1 MKNNIFR
8 TIKRH
13 ISQFI
18 ETEYWYRFRKLSF
31 FWFDDETNKYVER
44 KERARELTTITWDGD
59 KDILGM
65 MLLKIDHMFYNLK
78 HYAAQANF
86 YFDSHNILEHG
97 TLDDKIWAFHE
108 VLKEYEWSSSMKNKD
123 WQNSQFNFVLDDG
136 THENRFVY
144 GYDADGNPLYYVRRW
159 NTDRTVEYFYG
170 HKNHL
175 NALNK
180 GLDVQNKTCLD
191 IIEGVINYVYS
202 VNIPVTEYHK
212 LSARLKPYA
221 RGNRRTLTDLL
232 HLRHMVKKLYLM
244 EDTDDKYFKM
254 WDKIKDPDEQHEQ
267 LIKAEKLYDQDRQ
280 DLYRSIADHMA
291 VNGRGWWD

>member
-1 MKNNIFR
+1 MKNIFR

-18 ETEYWYRFRKLSF
+18 ETEYWYRFRKVSF

-78 HYAAQANF
+78 HYAAQADF

-108 VLKEYEWSSSMKNKD
+108 ILKEYEWSSSKKDKD

-136 THENRFVY
+136 THENRFIY
-144 GYDADGNPLYYVRRW
+144 GYDADDNPLYYIRRW

-175 NALNK
+175 NVLNK
-180 GLDVQNKTCLD
+180 GLDVQNKTCLG

-212 LSARLKPYA
+212 LSAGLKPYA

-291 VNGRGWWD
+291 SNGRGWWD

>member
-1 MKNNIFR
+1 MKNIFR

-18 ETEYWYRFRKLSF
+18 ETEYWYRFRKVSF

-78 HYAAQANF
+78 HYAAQADF

-108 VLKEYEWSSSMKNKD
+108 ILKEYEWSSSKKDKD
-123 WQNSQFNFVLDDG
+123 WQNSLFNFVLDDG
-136 THENRFVY
+136 THENRFIY
-144 GYDADGNPLYYVRRW
+144 GYDADDNPLYYIRRW

-175 NALNK
+175 NVLNK
-180 GLDVQNKTCLD
+180 GLDVQNKTCLG

-212 LSARLKPYA
+212 LSAGLKPYA

-291 VNGRGWWD
+291 SNGRGWWD

>member
-44 KERARELTTITWDGD
+44 KDRAREMTTITWDGD

-78 HYAAQANF
+78 HYAAQADF
-86 YFDSHNILEHG
+86 YFDSYNILEHG

-108 VLKEYEWSSSMKNKD
+108 ILKEYEWNSSKKNKD
-123 WQNSQFNFVLDDG
+123 WQHSQYNYVLDDG

-144 GYDADGNPLYYVRRW
+144 DYDADGNPLYYIRRW
-159 NTDRTVEYFYG
+159 NTDRTVEYLYG

-180 GLDVQNKTCLD
+180 GLDVQNKICLG
-191 IIEGVINYVYS
+191 IIEGVIRYVYS

-212 LSARLKPYA
+212 LSSGLKPYA

-232 HLRHMVKKLYLM
+232 HLRHMIKKLYTM
-244 EDTDDKYFKM
+244 EDTDDKYFNM
-254 WDKIKDPDEQHEQ
+254 WSKAKEDKQHEL
-267 LIKAEKLYDQDRQ
+267 LIEAEKLYDQDRL
-280 DLYRSIADHMA
+280 DLYRKIADHMA
-291 VNGRGWWD
+291 SRGRGWWD

>member
-144 GYDADGNPLYYVRRW
+144 DYDADGNPLYYVRRW

-212 LSARLKPYA
+212 LSAGLKPYA

>member
-1 MKNNIFR
+1 MRNNIFR

-13 ISQFI
+13 ISQWV
-18 ETEYWYRFRKLSF
+18 ETEYWYRFRKVSF
-31 FWFDDETNKYVER
+31 FWFDDETNKYVEH

-78 HYAAQANF
+78 HWAAQANF

-108 VLKEYEWSSSMKNKD
+108 ILKEYEWSSSKKNKD

-136 THENRFVY
+136 AHENRFIY
-144 GYDADGNPLYYVRRW
+144 GYDAGGNPLYYVRRW

-180 GLDVQNKTCLD
+180 GLDVQNKTCLG
-191 IIEGVINYVYS
+191 IIEGVINYVHS

-212 LSARLKPYA
+212 LSAGLKPYA

-267 LIKAEKLYDQDRQ
+267 FIKAEKLYDQDRQ
-280 DLYRSIADHMA
+280 DLYRSIADYMA
-291 VNGRGWWD
+291 ANGRGWWD

>member
-1 MKNNIFR
+1 MRNNIFR

-13 ISQFI
+13 ISQWV
-18 ETEYWYRFRKLSF
+18 ETEYWYRFRKVSF

-86 YFDSHNILEHG
+86 YLDSHNILEHG

-108 VLKEYEWSSSMKNKD
+108 ILKEYEWSSSTKNKD

-136 THENRFVY
+136 AHENRFVY
-144 GYDADGNPLYYVRRW
+144 DFDVNDKPLYYVRRW
-159 NTDRTVEYFYG
+159 NTDNTVEYFYG
-170 HKNHL
+170 PKGHL
-175 NALNK
+175 IPLDK
-180 GLDVQNKTCLD
+180 GLNVQDKTCLA
-191 IIEGVINYVYS
+191 IIEGVIRHVYS
-202 VNIPVTEYHK
+202 VNIPVTEYNR
-212 LSARLKPYA
+212 LSAGLKPYA

-232 HLRHMVKKLYLM
+232 HLRHMVKKLYIM
-244 EDTDDKYFKM
+244 EDTDDKYVNM

-291 VNGRGWWD
+291 TNGRGWWD

>member
-1 MKNNIFR
+1 MKNIFR

-18 ETEYWYRFRKLSF
+18 ETEYWYRFRKVSF

-78 HYAAQANF
+78 HYAAQADF
-86 YFDSHNILEHG
+86 YFDSYNILDHG
-97 TLDDKIWAFHE
+97 TLDDKIWAFHRI
-108 VLKEYEWSSSMKNKD
+108 LQEYEWTSSKKNKD
-123 WQNSQFNFVLDDG
+123 WQNSQYNYVLDDG

-144 GYDADGNPLYYVRRW
+144 GYDANDNPLYYVRRW
-159 NTDRTVEYFYG
+159 NIDRTVEYFYG

-175 NALNK
+175 LPLNK
-180 GLDVQNKTCLD
+180 GLDVQDKTCLA
-191 IIEGVINYVYS
+191 IIEGVIKYVYS

-212 LSARLKPYA
+212 LSSGLKPYA

-244 EDTDDKYFKM
+244 EDTDDKYFNM
-254 WDKIKDPDEQHEQ
+254 WGKVKDQDKQHEL
-267 LIKAEKLYDQDRQ
+267 LIEAEKLYDQDRQ
-280 DLYRSIADHMA
+280 ELYRSIADHMA
-291 VNGRGWWD
+291 SRGRGWWD

>member
-1 MKNNIFR
+1 MRNNIFR

-13 ISQFI
+13 ISQFV
-18 ETEYWYRFRKLSF
+18 ETEYWYRFRKVSF

-78 HYAAQANF
+78 HWAAQANF

-108 VLKEYEWSSSMKNKD
+108 ILKEYEWSSSTKNKD

-136 THENRFVY
+136 VHENRFVY

-175 NALNK
+175 NVLNK
-180 GLDVQNKTCLD
+180 GLDVQNKTCLG

-212 LSARLKPYA
+212 LSAGLKPYA

-291 VNGRGWWD
+291 TNGRGWWD